1 MTSWRFPKEWRPHA
15 NAAFRSMTDDIV
27 IVPTLPWSVRR
38 NVVLIWQKRDRLSE
52 GQTARFLNDVGG
64 ELPIEMECDSNK
76 AWVLSLAR
84 LDRLSVYDADRLEL
98 AQTRILLFAN
108 LDSSRA
114 SHRERCQ
121 PWHRAVREVIV
132 AAKET
137 GASCGN
143 NVSLSSAAKATC
155 AIAAPPIVP
164 A

>member
-1 MTSWRFPKEWRPHA
+1 MTSVSFPRFRGPCDVMLFPSGKSEIRYSKARPP
-15 NAAFRSMTDDIV
+15 AFSMMFGD
-27 IVPTLPWSVRR
+27 
-38 NVVLIWQKRDRLSE
+38 
-52 GQTARFLNDVGG
+52 
-64 ELPIEMECDSNK
+64 LPIEVECDPNK

-84 LDRLSVYDADRLEL
+84 MHRLSVYDAVRLEL
-98 AQTRILLFAN
+98 AQMRILLFAA

-114 SHRERCQ
+114 SRRERCQ

-155 AIAAPPIVP
+155 AIAAPPIGP